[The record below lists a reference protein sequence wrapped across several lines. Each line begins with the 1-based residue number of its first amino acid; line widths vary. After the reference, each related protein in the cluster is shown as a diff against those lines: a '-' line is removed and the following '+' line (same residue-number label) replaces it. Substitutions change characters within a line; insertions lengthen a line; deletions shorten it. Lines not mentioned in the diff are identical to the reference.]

1 MPPKKLGASKCLPSG
16 VGQGFAVVVGGGSVV
31 GASVGGSVGG
41 SVVGGSVGGGVVGGS
56 VGAGVG
62 VVVVSGGGSVV
73 GGSVGVSVVGIS
85 VVVGVSVVVVALAQE
100 TSSHIS
106 ELGFFWQLGSSS
118 VHWTQ

>member
-1 MPPKKLGASKCLPSG
+1 M
-16 VGQGFAVVVGGGSVV
+16 

-85 VVVGVSVVVVALAQE
+85 VVVGVSVVVVALAPVHRNQHQLFKKLKCLE
-100 TSSHIS
+100 MKTMVIS
-106 ELGFFWQLGSSS
+106 IKIFQRPICEEKEDREGR
-118 VHWTQ
+118 TRKNCKKRY